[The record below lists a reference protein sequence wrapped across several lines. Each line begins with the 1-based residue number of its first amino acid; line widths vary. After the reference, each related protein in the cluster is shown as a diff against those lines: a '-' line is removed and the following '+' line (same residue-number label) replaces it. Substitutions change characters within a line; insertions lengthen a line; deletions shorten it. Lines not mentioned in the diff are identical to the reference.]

1 MAIEMVI
8 TPEGVHFKVV
18 AETVEKLFED
28 ADLLSR
34 IPKVCPKCAK
44 PTYPAV
50 RRTTA
55 GTYYLLRCSGRP
67 AHEALVRKHKD
78 AKGGGLFFK
87 DDEPFELEYSARQ
100 LEASGE
106 QPAQLPPAGRETDE
120 EREAEAIRGQNACP
134 SDEQYKLWKRLST
147 GTGLSGAAL
156 HEAVGAKLH
165 FDNMTPEQAGRFLA
179 AVEKHLRTLDQEG
192 GK

>member
-18 AETVEKLFED
+18 AQTVEKLFED

-106 QPAQLPPAGRETDE
+106 QPAQLPPAGRESDE

-134 SDEQYKLWKRLST
+134 TDEQFTLWKRILVSANMT
-147 GTGLSGAAL
+147 PKELRT
-156 HEAVGAKLH
+156 AVGAKLM
-165 FDNMTPEQAGRFLA
+165 FADMTPEQAGRFLA